1 MRLNLFAIALIHL
14 ALAGCAG
21 HNLYSKLS
29 QTLAAGDCPAAA
41 QLMADSRNA
50 YGSNSELLYLLDS
63 AMVGLQCRDF
73 QAAQEHLHAAEDLAD
88 KLWTESVSRN
98 AAAMVTNDYVLP
110 YSGEDYERVMIHI
123 VSAIGY
129 LQMNQLDEA
138 LVEIRRL
145 DSLLSV
151 FAEKYQDDHVYS
163 KDAFARYLSG
173 MLHEADGADDDAFI
187 DYLKAAGIY
196 QQEQRRYGVA
206 LPEILVQDL
215 LRVAAVVNRMDEA
228 KAVLPAGRAE
238 QPQLT
243 PAAGA
248 GKVVLIVFSGQ
259 GPHKVQDVALVPTPH
274 GPVSIAFPRIMAG
287 NFECESG
294 TFSLTGDGG
303 TAEQA
308 LTPAADINRI
318 AQQTLEDRRG
328 RIIAKA
334 VARAVAKQVVISGI
348 ANTQKGREAGQGV
361 ASLLNLA
368 NVLFLEKADTR
379 SWRTLPGRIL
389 VGRAFAAPGD
399 YTLQMRLC
407 RNQARD
413 LGSINIVSGQTRFLF
428 ADLQFAESNP
438 Q

>member
-1 MRLNLFAIALIHL
+1 MRLNLPAIALLFL

-21 HNLYSKLS
+21 HNLYSKLN
-29 QTLAAGDCPAAA
+29 QTLAAGDCQAAA

-50 YGSNSELLYLLDS
+50 YSSNSELLYLLDS

-110 YSGEDYERVMIHI
+110 YSGEDYERVMIHV

-151 FAEKYQDDHVYS
+151 FAEKYQEDKVYS

-173 MLHEADGADDDAFI
+173 MLHEADGAYDDAFI

-196 QQEQRRYGVA
+196 QQEASRYGVA

-215 LRVAAVVNRMDEA
+215 LRLAAAVNRMDEA
-228 KAVLPAGRAE
+228 KAVLPAGLAD

-243 PAAGA
+243 PTAGA
-248 GKVVLIVFSGQ
+248 GKLVLIVFSGQ
-259 GPHKVQDVALVPTPH
+259 GPHKVQDVAIVPTPN
-274 GPVSIAFPRIMAG
+274 GPVSVAFPRIMAG
-287 NFECESG
+287 GFACESG
-294 TFSLTGDGG
+294 TFSITGDGG
-303 TAEQA
+303 TVQQA
-308 LTPAADINRI
+308 LTPAADINQI
-318 AQQTLEDRRG
+318 ARQALEDRMG
-328 RIIAKA
+328 RIVAKA
-334 VARAVAKQVVISGI
+334 VARAVAKQVMISGI
-348 ANTQKGREAGQGV
+348 ANTQHDREARRGV

-368 NVLFLEKADTR
+368 NMLLLEKADTR

-389 VGRAFAAPGD
+389 VGRAFVAPGD
-399 YTLQMRLC
+399 YTLQMRVC
-407 RNQARD
+407 RDQAHD
-413 LGSINIVSGQTRFLF
+413 LGSINIVAGKTRFLF